1 MNETRR
7 ENKEHGHWIEII
19 VESHWSSLFPWYYS
33 IIFLICVSRSWC
45 THTPWIKGCSAVGG
59 CRADRYWRFWAS
71 VPPRAPLHIPNWLPA
86 APLPLGRTDTHT
98 DTRTLRVGSIPQ
110 SVHHCQGWAACT
122 ETWERAQRGKNI
134 PKYSTDL
141 NCLIQKNAI
150 QVFNTFLNFLELSGC
165 MKTEKHK
172 LVVKV
177 AWKICNHIKRVN
189 SKKWANLLWM
199 HCKSDTGLLKQYKNL
214 IK

>member
-86 APLPLGRTDTHT
+86 MLLPLGRTDT
-98 DTRTLRVGSIPQ
+98 
-110 SVHHCQGWAACT
+110 
-122 ETWERAQRGKNI
+122 RARSGLGQYLSLCITAKAELPAQKPEKEHRGGKIFQNTAQI
-134 PKYSTDL
+134 LTVWSKKMPFKYSILFST
-141 NCLIQKNAI
+141 
-150 QVFNTFLNFLELSGC
+150 S
-165 MKTEKHK
+165 
-172 LVVKV
+172 
-177 AWKICNHIKRVN
+177 
-189 SKKWANLLWM
+189 
-199 HCKSDTGLLKQYKNL
+199 
-214 IK
+214 